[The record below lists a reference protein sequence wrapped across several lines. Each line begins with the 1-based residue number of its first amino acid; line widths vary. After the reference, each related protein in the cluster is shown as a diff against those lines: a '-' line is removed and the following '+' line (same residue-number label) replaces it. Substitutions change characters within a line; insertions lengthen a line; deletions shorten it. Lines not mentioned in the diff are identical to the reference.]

1 MQPRRIAVVGCGYV
15 GLTTGACL
23 TGLGH
28 EVICCDVDGEKIARL
43 RRGEVDIREPGLG
56 ELVADGAATGGLG
69 FTQDIRQ
76 AVRGAEVVF
85 LCLPTPRGADGGA
98 DLGAVESVAGDL
110 RALLSRGAVVV
121 TKSTV
126 PVGTAE
132 RLGRWLGRDDVAVV
146 SNPEFLRE
154 GHAVEDFLNPDRV
167 VVGSDERRAAEL
179 VAGLYSPLG
188 ARTLLIDPVS
198 AELVKYASN
207 GFLATKLSYVND
219 LAELC
224 ERTGG
229 DVEAVTGGMRRDHRI
244 APSFLRAGP
253 GWGGSC
259 LPKDTAALLHTAD
272 TAGVDL
278 PLLRAAV
285 RANAHH
291 QARVADEVVERCGGD
306 VAGARIGLLGLT
318 FKAGTGDLR
327 DSPALAVARLLADRG
342 AQLRGYDPECAQLPA
357 VEQVRCVG
365 DPYLAAEDADALVL
379 LTDWPEFAELDWA
392 KVAEVMRARVLVD
405 ARNQLDP
412 REPARAGITWRG
424 TGRTLR

>member
-1 MQPRRIAVVGCGYV
+1 MESRRIAVVGCGYV

-23 TGLGH
+23 AKLGH
-28 EVICCDVDGEKIARL
+28 EVSCCDVDGEKIARL

-56 ELVADGAATGGLG
+56 ELVAEGAATGGLR
-69 FTQDIRQ
+69 FTRDNRQ
-76 AVRGAEVVF
+76 AVSGAEVVL
-85 LCLPTPRGADGGA
+85 LCLPTPMGADGDA
-98 DLGAVESVAGDL
+98 DLGAVESVVGDI
-110 RALLSRGAVVV
+110 RALLARGAVVV

-132 RLGRWLGRDDVAVV
+132 RLGRLLGREDVAVV

-167 VVGSDERRAAEL
+167 VVGADEPRAAEL

-188 ARTLLIDPVS
+188 ARTVLIDPVS

-229 DVEAVTGGMRRDHRI
+229 DVEAVTEGMKRDHRI

-259 LPKDTAALLHTAD
+259 LPKDTAALLRTAD
-272 TAGVDL
+272 TASVEL

-285 RANAHH
+285 RANGHH
-291 QARVADEVVERCGGD
+291 QARVADKVVDRCGGD

-327 DSPALAVARLLADRG
+327 DSPALAIARLLADRG
-342 AQLRGYDPECAQLPA
+342 AQLRGYDPECAQLSA
-357 VEQVRCVG
+357 VAGVRCVG
-365 DPYLAAEDADALVL
+365 DAYLAAEDADALVL

-392 KVAEVMRARVLVD
+392 KVAEVMRAPVLVD

-412 REPARAGITWRG
+412 REPGRAGITWRG